1 MNAATYRR
9 EGATVNLTLA
19 INQLD
24 APASQQVKE
33 KLRSLPLDGI
43 TRVVIELGTVEFI
56 DSSGVGALLTLCKW
70 LPPGAVVQ
78 LTGVQPEVR
87 AVLELLRL
95 HRVFEIS
102 A

>member
-1 MNAATYRR
+1 MNTPNYRR
-9 EGATVNLTLA
+9 DGATVNLTLA

-24 APASQQVKE
+24 AAASQQVKTT
-33 KLRSLPLDGI
+33 LRALPVEGI
-43 TRVVIELGTVEFI
+43 NRVVIDLGTVSFI

-78 LTGVQPEVR
+78 LTKVQAEVR

-95 HRVFEIS
+95 HRVFEIT

>member
-1 MNAATYRR
+1 MNAPDYRR
-9 EGATVNLTLA
+9 EGATVNLTLT

-24 APASQQVKE
+24 AANAQSLKQH
-33 KLRSLPLDGI
+33 LRRIPLVGI
-43 TRVVIELGTVEFI
+43 ERVAIDLGTVTFI

-78 LTGVQPEVR
+78 LNRVHAEV
-87 AVLELLRL
+87 
-95 HRVFEIS
+95 HRVFEIT